1 MGQGDDA
8 AFGIIVIVAL
18 ILMAIWAVIIFII
31 ENFILFFC
39 LGMIGWAIYYYV
51 QNAPKWE
58 VERKRKASFAS
69 KNTTSHTNFKVLYAT
84 AEHNIKVLSSSCF
97 ASSGNYVE
105 MDNGV
110 ENESYD
116 LDFKE
121 DLASFS
127 KTLKSVSHFQAQPHT
142 MYREGMAMNHNPY
155 LSAIQTVSSLVD
167 ETIRIPN
174 ILLSLEKR
182 CNRLHE
188 KGIDS
193 DRFDNILSS
202 ISSMFT
208 IDNHRRL
215 SLLVATELVDETGM
229 AGASTPASTIKV

>member
-8 AFGIIVIVAL
+8 AFGIIIIVAL
-18 ILMAIWAVIIFII
+18 ILMAIWAEIIFII
-31 ENFILFFC
+31 DNFILFFC
-39 LGMIGWAIYYYV
+39 LGLIVWAIYYYA
-51 QNAPKWE
+51 QNSPKWE
-58 VERKRKASFAS
+58 KERKRKASFAS
-69 KNTTSHTNFKVLYAT
+69 KNTTSYTNFKVLYAT
-84 AEHNIKVLSSSCF
+84 AEHNITVLSSSCF
-97 ASSGNYVE
+97 ASSGNFVK
-105 MDNGV
+105 MDNCLD
-110 ENESYD
+110 YD

-127 KTLKSVSHFQAQPHT
+127 KTLKSVSRFQAQPHT
-142 MYREGMAMNHNPY
+142 LYREEMAMNHNPY
-155 LSAIQTVSSLVD
+155 LSAIQTVSSLID

-215 SLLVATELVDETGM
+215 SLLVAAEVVDETGM
-229 AGASTPASTIKV
+229 AGDSTPASTIKV

>member
-8 AFGIIVIVAL
+8 ALGIIIIVAL

-39 LGMIGWAIYYYV
+39 LGLIVWAIYYYA

-69 KNTTSHTNFKVLYAT
+69 KNTTSYTNFKVLYAT
-84 AEHNIKVLSSSCF
+84 AEHNITVLSSSCF
-97 ASSGNYVE
+97 ASSGNFVK
-105 MDNGV
+105 MDNCLD
-110 ENESYD
+110 YD

-127 KTLKSVSHFQAQPHT
+127 KTLKSVSRFQAQPHT
-142 MYREGMAMNHNPY
+142 LYREGMAMNHNPY
-155 LSAIQTVSSLVD
+155 LSAIQTVSSLID

-182 CNRLHE
+182 CNSLHE

-215 SLLVATELVDETGM
+215 SLLVAAEVVDETGM
-229 AGASTPASTIKV
+229 AGDSTPASTIKV